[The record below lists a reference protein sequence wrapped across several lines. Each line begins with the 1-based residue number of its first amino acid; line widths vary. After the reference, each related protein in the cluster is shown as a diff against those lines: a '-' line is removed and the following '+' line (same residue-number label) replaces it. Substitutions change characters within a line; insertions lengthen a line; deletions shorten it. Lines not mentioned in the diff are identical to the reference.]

1 MQKELTTKR
10 IQIDKANVTVVVV
23 VSIAAFVTVFSLVA
37 AKSLLSQRS
46 YQAKVIEK
54 REEARDQLK
63 KNIVAADQLTE
74 SYKQFVSATVNAIGG
89 NPTGTGERDGDNA
102 RIILDALPSKYDY
115 PALATSLEK
124 LAKNQGLSIQ
134 SIEGVDDEVNQAAAA
149 TSPTPEAVEMP
160 FSMVVGGDYAATQRL
175 IDVFSKSIRPFYV
188 DELIFEASDKN
199 LIALTVT
206 GRSFYQPEK
215 NLDFKSEV
223 VK

>member
-10 IQIDKANVTVVVV
+10 LQIDKANLTVVIA
-23 VSIAAFVTVFSLVA
+23 VSIAAFITVFSLVA

-46 YQAKVIEK
+46 YQARVIEK

-63 KNIVAADQLTE
+63 ENITAADQLTE
-74 SYKQFVSATVNAIGG
+74 SYKQFVSSTVNAIGG
-89 NPTGTGERDGDNA
+89 NPTGSGERDGDNA

-124 LAKNQGLSIQ
+124 LAKSQGLSIQ
-134 SIEGVDDEVNQAAAA
+134 SIEGTDDEVNQAA
-149 TSPTPEAVEMP
+149 TEESPTPQAVDMP
-160 FSMVVGGDYAATQRL
+160 FTLVVNGDYAATQRL

-188 DELIFEASDKN
+188 DQLTFNASDKN
-199 LIALTVT
+199 VISLSVT

-215 NLDFKSEV
+215 NLEFKSEV